1 MKKNLV
7 ASFFG
12 FFEQLEVYEIVVFFF
27 AVFFM
32 SNFAVVSFLG
42 TSQFLA
48 VVASGS
54 MEPALSKGDLVVLS
68 ANSVIHKDDI
78 IVFEK
83 NGETIIHR
91 VVEATPSGFR
101 TKGDKNPYTDSYAVR
116 PADIVGKAVLVIP
129 KAGSLNIF
137 LAGS

>member
-12 FFEQLEVYEIVVFFF
+12 FFEQLEVHEIVVFFF

-42 TSQFLA
+42 THQFLA

-68 ANSVIHKDDI
+68 ANSAIQENDV

-91 VVEATPSGFR
+91 VVETNPTGFR
-101 TKGDKNPYTDSYAVR
+101 TKGDKNPYTDSYTVR
-116 PADIVGKAVLVIP
+116 PRDIIGKMVLVLP
-129 KAGSLNIF
+129 KAGSLNLF
-137 LAGS
+137 LAGK